1 MQNMEKCNFDPVKL
15 AECFVVKVSPNYE
28 FTFIFLYFFIFYIS
42 LLFSSRTEDIQTYTV
57 CLPH

>member
-28 FTFIFLYFFIFYIS
+28 FTFIFLY
-42 LLFSSRTEDIQTYTV
+42 LALFSPRTEDIQTYTV